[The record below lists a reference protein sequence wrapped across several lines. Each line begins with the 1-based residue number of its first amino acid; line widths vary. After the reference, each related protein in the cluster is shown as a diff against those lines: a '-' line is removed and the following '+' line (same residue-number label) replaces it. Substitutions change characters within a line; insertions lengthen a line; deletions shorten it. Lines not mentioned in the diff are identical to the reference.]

1 MSLAKYGKHILQL
14 FYATNQRREK
24 FRLVHVG
31 SLWVTLG
38 HFGPICATLGN
49 FGCLGHFGVLW
60 SALYHSGL
68 WLFGPLMLLLTFFLL
83 LDLSIP
89 CSCADWHGC
98 IMKSS
103 LSGEDGIQVTYFYIK
118 LFISFEY
125 DIHELFLSI
134 ILLIFFS
141 VTSIRHREAVKK
153 TAF

>member
-1 MSLAKYGKHILQL
+1 MRNKENI
-14 FYATNQRREK
+14 FYNSFIQPIKEERN
-24 FRLVHVG
+24 FDW
-31 SLWVTLG
+31 STLG
-38 HFGPICATLGN
+38 HFGLLWAI
-49 FGCLGHFGVLW
+49 LGHFGVLW

-68 WLFGPLMLLLTFFLL
+68 WLFGPQMLLLTFFLL

-141 VTSIRHREAVKK
+141 VTSMRLRKPVKK
-153 TAF
+153 TVF